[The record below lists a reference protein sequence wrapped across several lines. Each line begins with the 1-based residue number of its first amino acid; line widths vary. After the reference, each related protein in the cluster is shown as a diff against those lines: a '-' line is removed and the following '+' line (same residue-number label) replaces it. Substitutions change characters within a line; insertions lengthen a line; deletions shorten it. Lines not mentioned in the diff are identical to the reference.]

1 MIFIGDGTT
10 TTSQTTLS
18 LGNSSTATMSTSSG
32 LLFFFTLN
40 DGSVSTFSRSSNAY
54 TTTLGDGETIVV
66 PSVPASTTTSSSRS
80 TTSSVSSTTSRQSS
94 TRSSSEQQ
102 STITSTATLGGTG
115 GAGQTTPTYSSPAT
129 TTTGSSGGG
138 GGGSSPP
145 AGTIAGGVVGG
156 AAGLAVLL
164 LIAMLFVRWY
174 RRKGQM
180 QALPA
185 EGEAS
190 RGLDGPSD
198 GRGPGM
204 AERAGLMPLVS
215 AVPAF
220 FRHQNRSAETA
231 PSERGFTR
239 VSGRKLPSAFS
250 EGMSSE
256 GLRNQQMGGPSQ
268 ATPGMPLSSSP
279 PEAERNLSSTS
290 FYRDSAGFYGGDGE
304 RSSGSPPLRRSPEE
318 MMTMSPGPQ
327 RQPEIHA
334 GGPYVMSPTSA
345 QHPGSPSAGLLGRS
359 DTPSSLRNSRF
370 TEDM

>member
-1 MIFIGDGTT
+1 MSTT
-10 TTSQTTLS
+10 
-18 LGNSSTATMSTSSG
+18 STSSG

-40 DGSVSTFSRSSNAY
+40 DGSVSTFSRSSDTY
-54 TTTLGDGETIVV
+54 TTTLGDGETIIV
-66 PSVPASTTTSSSRS
+66 PSVAASTPTSSSRS

-94 TRSSSEQQ
+94 TQSSSEQQ

-115 GAGQTTPTYSSPAT
+115 GAGSSTPTYSSPAT
-129 TTTGSSGGG
+129 TTTGSSGSGG

-256 GLRNQQMGGPSQ
+256 GVRNQQMAGPSQ

>member
-10 TTSQTTLS
+10 TTSQTTLN
-18 LGNSSTATMSTSSG
+18 LRNSSMSTTSTSSG

-40 DGSVSTFSRSSNAY
+40 DGSVSTFSRSSDTY

-66 PSVPASTTTSSSRS
+66 PSVAAPTTTSSSRS

-94 TRSSSEQQ
+94 TQSSSEQQ
-102 STITSTATLGGTG
+102 STISS
-115 GAGQTTPTYSSPAT
+115 TPTYSSPAT
-129 TTTGSSGGG
+129 TTTGSSGSGG

-256 GLRNQQMGGPSQ
+256 GVRNQQMAGPSQ